1 MYNPTLDGVDYI
13 LKRGD
18 ELAGS
23 QASRYAGDY
32 HETQKFGGSCDVML
46 SESVF
51 RVLEGRRSIGRRR
64 HPAPGQA
71 E

>member
-1 MYNPTLDGVDYI
+1 
-13 LKRGD
+13 
-18 ELAGS
+18 LAT
-23 QASRYAGDY
+23 RYAGDY

-51 RVLEGRRSIGRRR
+51 KVLEGRRSIEQRR
-64 HPAPGQA
+64 HPAPRRA